1 MTINS
6 KIKVTFWMK
15 GEDLTSTDYYI
26 IFRET
31 TTNNNQGIVY
41 DRI

>member
-1 MTINS
+1 
-6 KIKVTFWMK
+6 MK
-15 GEDLTSTDYYI
+15 GEDLTNSNYYI

-31 TTNNNQGIVY
+31 TTNHDCNIVY